1 MTTQKNEISLL
12 FPLRIRIGER
22 IYREGGTYESI
33 YGIEYGFGKVK
44 YVSTIDIFDRGFE
57 ILKTY
62 ELNKYEIKLVAE
74 MKRLIPNNL
83 ERAKLKD
90 IEEVEWGLSVN

>member
-22 IYREGGTYESI
+22 IYREGGAFESI
-33 YGIEYGFGKVK
+33 YGIEYGSEKIK
-44 YVSTIDIFDRGFE
+44 YVSTIDIFDKSFE